1 MDEFDLQSMLSQI
14 LDDAAPLPTAPTAA
28 APAPQPATITTPEPE
43 PKAEQPLAD
52 ATGTSE
58 EAEPATQVC
67 NPPEE
72 ATAQAAPA
80 DVFFTDVPPAASK
93 APTIKMPVF
102 TAEDFAETTDI
113 RNFAML
119 AVLNTAR
126 WHAKARDRQG
136 ARDIGAAN
144 EAKDTAFEVKK
155 HLLAGAD
162 TALKNIHR
170 IIDEA
175 RATHYDM
182 TLPWSTTSLQ
192 DKGKRTGA
200 RLLPNSLFE
209 DYVKAMHGFKERM
222 DAAIKEF
229 VPAYPAMVEEAKKHL
244 GKRFDA
250 GEYPNPSSIAGHF
263 DLSFDFQPLPK
274 GEDFKGLP
282 GKQLQALAEKIN
294 ANTRKMAE
302 NAMQD
307 LWHRVYEAVSHM
319 AERLSSP
326 DKTFHA
332 SMIDNI
338 RGVAGMMEH
347 LNITSDPRMEQLR
360 QKIVKHLCPH
370 EAKALRENPV
380 LRQKVGAMAV
390 SILQEMQS

>member
-1 MDEFDLQSMLSQI
+1 MEEFDLQSMLSQI
-14 LDDAAPLPTAPTAA
+14 LDEDAPLPTAPAA
-28 APAPQPATITTPEPE
+28 APAAQPATIITQPEAPTDDLASVLGLNE
-43 PKAEQPLAD
+43 AGNTAEETED
-52 ATGTSE
+52 
-58 EAEPATQVC
+58 TQVC
-67 NPPEE
+67 NPP
-72 ATAQAAPA
+72 ATDAPL
-80 DVFFTDVPPAASK
+80 FTDQRPVTAAVPSLQ
-93 APTIKMPVF
+93 MPVF

-119 AVLNTAR
+119 ATLNTAR
-126 WHAKARDRQG
+126 WHAKARDRQA
-136 ARDIGAAN
+136 ARDVGAAN
-144 EAKDTAFEVKK
+144 EAKESAFDVKK
-155 HLLAGAD
+155 NLLAGAD
-162 TALKNIHR
+162 TALKDIHR

-175 RATHYDM
+175 RAAHYNM
-182 TLPWSTTSLQ
+182 TLPWTTTSLQ

-222 DAAIKEF
+222 SEKLDAFE
-229 VPAYPAMVEEAKKHL
+229 PAYPAMVEEAKKAL

-250 GEYPNPSSIAGHF
+250 GEYPNASSIRGHF

-282 GKQLQALAEKIN
+282 GKQLQALADKIN

-307 LWHRVYEAVSHM
+307 VWHRASEAVSHM

-338 RGVAGMMEH
+338 RDVASMMEH
-347 LNITSDPRMEQLR
+347 LNITSDTRVEQLR
-360 QKIVKHLCPH
+360 QKIAKHLCGA
-370 EAKALRENPV
+370 EAKEIRENPV
-380 LRQKVGAMAV
+380 LRQKIGAMAV